1 MLVTNSLRF
10 SSFENVLV
18 SSSFLKDIYSG
29 YKILCFFLSAL
40 EKCCTLPFASMA
52 FDEKST
58 VMQILFPLVMVFFS
72 HCFQDFFF
80 VFSFKMYDCAIS
92 WCVLFGFILFS
103 VYTASW
109 VCRFMSCQLWGVFN
123 VISLSTFSAHSF
135 YPLFKTDDLNVRSF
149 VMVPQVPKNVNFSL
163 VCFCCLD
170 WVLSIALSSSSF
182 SLSFHFAL
190 ESIPFYFG
198 ICQL

>member
-1 MLVTNSLRF
+1 MLVTNSLCF

-18 SSSFLKDIYSG
+18 SFSLLKDIYPG
-29 YKILCFFLSAL
+29 YRILCFFLSAL
-40 EKCCTLPFASMA
+40 EKCTLPFASMA

-58 VMQILFPLVMVFFS
+58 VMQIVFPLVMVLFFS

-80 VFSFKMYDCAIS
+80 VFSFKMYDCDIS

-135 YPLFKTDDLNVRSF
+135 SPLFKTDDLNVRSF
-149 VMVPQVPKNVNFSL
+149 VMVPHVPKNVNFSL
-163 VCFCCLD
+163 VCFFLFR
-170 WVLSIALSSSSF
+170 LSTF
-182 SLSFHFAL
+182 YC
-190 ESIPFYFG
+190 SIF
-198 ICQL
+198 